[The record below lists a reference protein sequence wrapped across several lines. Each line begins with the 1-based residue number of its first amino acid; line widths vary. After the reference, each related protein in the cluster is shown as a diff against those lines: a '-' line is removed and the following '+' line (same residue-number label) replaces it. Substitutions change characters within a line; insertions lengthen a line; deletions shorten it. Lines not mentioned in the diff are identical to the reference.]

1 MRRTSRLTLALLALT
16 LAAPVANAQRDDSD
30 AGEVIRDAV
39 QGFIGTLWVPRARY
53 TNSPHVRSAFRSV
66 VAGVRGATVEVRSQ
80 GKRVAR
86 GGIVGPD
93 GWIVTKASEVRGPVT
108 CRLKDGREFDARLVG
123 VDNELDLAMLKVDA
137 KDLPTLDLNGPAS
150 REAQEFVA
158 IRTEDAPEKSENAE
172 KPPAIEDTTLMPGDW
187 LATVG
192 LGRDPIAVGVLS
204 VLPRKIEKRP
214 GFLGVG
220 FNREPLPEGAER
232 RAVQITLVQPDSAAE
247 EVGLLVGDLIVSV
260 DGTPTPDFAALVDRI
275 GGHNPGDRI
284 RLEILRADQTL
295 TFVPIL
301 RGPNPNPAERR
312 ANYQNK
318 LGSERSGRRFGFPSA
333 LQHDTVLDADDCG
346 GPIVDLEGRVVGFN
360 IARAGR
366 TETYALPVEAVRDR
380 LFELMSGRLA
390 PVKISQP

>member
-1 MRRTSRLTLALLALT
+1 
-16 LAAPVANAQRDDSD
+16 
-30 AGEVIRDAV
+30 
-39 QGFIGTLWVPRARY
+39 
-53 TNSPHVRSAFRSV
+53 
-66 VAGVRGATVEVRSQ
+66 
-80 GKRVAR
+80 
-86 GGIVGPD
+86 
-93 GWIVTKASEVRGPVT
+93 
-108 CRLKDGREFDARLVG
+108 
-123 VDNELDLAMLKVDA
+123 
-137 KDLPTLDLNGPAS
+137 
-150 REAQEFVA
+150 
-158 IRTEDAPEKSENAE
+158 
-172 KPPAIEDTTLMPGDW
+172 MPGDW

-220 FNREPLPEGAER
+220 FNREPLPEESKK
-232 RAVQITLVQPDSAAE
+232 RAVKITLVQPDSAAE
-247 EVGLLVGDLIVSV
+247 EIGLLVGDLIVSV

-284 RLEILRADQTL
+284 RLKILRGDQTL

-301 RGPNPNPAERR
+301 RGKDPNPAERR
-312 ANYQNK
+312 AYYQNN
-318 LGSERSGRRFGFPSA
+318 LGGELSERRFGFSSA

-366 TETYALPVEAVRDR
+366 TETYALPVDVVRDR

-390 PVKISQP
+390 PVKIKQP